1 MAQVEKCPND
11 RMRPPSVSEANRAI
25 LVAAE
30 NEQVYKLVENEEEDE
45 WIGITFEE
53 HCLLFKDK
61 YEDYLDYW
69 EKAVVILRAPVSRP
83 GTPVNEGPDEF

>member
-30 NEQVYKLVENEEEDE
+30 NEEEDE

-61 YEDYLDYW
+61 SEDYLDYW